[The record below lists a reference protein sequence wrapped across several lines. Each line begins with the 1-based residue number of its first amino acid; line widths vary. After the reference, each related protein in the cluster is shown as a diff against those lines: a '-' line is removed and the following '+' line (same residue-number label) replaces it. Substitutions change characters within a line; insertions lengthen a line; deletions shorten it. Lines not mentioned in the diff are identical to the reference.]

1 MIYDDFASQLQREYD
16 LFLFAVAG
24 RYLSLTGTNIEVS
37 PMLVRQLRTV
47 SAGLQA
53 TFLEHAK
60 QRLNDFTAQ
69 YASASSEARSTAF
82 MRELTRMTDENIKTL
97 TDKLKGGVRD
107 TFAAV
112 KNAHGAMGLL
122 MQKKAAEPE
131 FLIKTK
137 SGRSFKASA
146 YLYTEARDLAY
157 RVWIDNKLE
166 WIAQAGDLAEVQYP
180 DPNHAGN
187 GMVFSISGE
196 TKGVPSFNEIED
208 KVFHYNAQATIV
220 PHVPL

>member
-1 MIYDDFASQLQREYD
+1 MIYDDFATELQREYD

-24 RYLSLTGTNIEVS
+24 RYLSFVGTNVEVS
-37 PMLVRQLRTV
+37 PMLVRQMRT
-47 SAGLQA
+47 AGAALQA

-60 QRLNDFTAQ
+60 RRLDDFTAQ
-69 YASASSEARSTAF
+69 YTTASAQPRSVAF
-82 MRELTRMTDENIKTL
+82 MRELTRMTDENINTL
-97 TDKLKGGVRD
+97 TDKMKGGLRD
-107 TFAAV
+107 TFAAI

-137 SGRSFKASA
+137 SGRSFKASG

-157 RVWIDNKLE
+157 RVWIDSKLE
-166 WIAQAGDLAEVQYP
+166 EIARTGDLAEVQYP
-180 DPNHAGN
+180 DPNHADN